1 MRQKSTERSRITL
14 PDDVIAKLALSADYL
29 KSVRLVDHT
38 LGESLAVAMQFC
50 SSSMSTHMKILL
62 RFYVVGNEPK
72 SSIKITKDLKDKIQV
87 EARTLG
93 VTKQAYIHTVT
104 TLFITAILG
113 KLHKGSPSQLPGE
126 GRHDFVFSKKI
137 NVLDLPGVRK
147 PRLQTRKLHL
157 KREEAAMRHH
167 KYVDEFRTYM
177 ESYGGLDSLMNKNV
191 SVPIHAHS
199 IAGNIGHPHETD
211 RPIEVNPGRPHVVR
225 IWKRGRG
232 YNMTVLQSGPAHND
246 DAPSLEVGSV
256 WRLYDIYRNID
267 WTNITNA

>member
-1 MRQKSTERSRITL
+1 M
-14 PDDVIAKLALSADYL
+14 A
-29 KSVRLVDHT
+29 
-38 LGESLAVAMQFC
+38 
-50 SSSMSTHMKILL
+50 
-62 RFYVVGNEPK
+62 GNEPR
-72 SSIKITKDLKDKIQV
+72 STIKITKELKSKI
-87 EARTLG
+87 EAESKALG
-93 VTKQAYIHTVT
+93 VTKQAYIHTVA
-104 TLFITAILG
+104 TLFMTAILG
-113 KLHKGSPSQLPGE
+113 KIRKESSSQSSGQ
-126 GRHDFVFSKKI
+126 GRPDYVFTKKV

-147 PRLQTRKLHL
+147 PRLSTRKLYL

-167 KYVDEFRTYM
+167 KYVDEFRAYM
-177 ESYGGLDSLMNKNV
+177 ENYGGLDSLMNKNV

-199 IAGNIGHPHETD
+199 IEGNIGHPHETD

-232 YNMTVLQSGPAHND
+232 YNMTVLQSGPAHSD